1 MSDLQSF
8 TLTDAERFYETYYV
22 PSNMVTVVVGDVDPQ
37 RVLALAERYFGR
49 IPAGEPPPPLRTT
62 EPPQIA
68 EKVIRLYDPA
78 QPFYLEGYQKPGTT
92 HPDQA
97 IYDAIDDILSNGRT
111 SRLYRRLVRD
121 DKIAV
126 ATASFSGFPGEK
138 FKNLW
143 IAYAVP
149 AKDVTNEQVQAAIR
163 EEIEELKAE
172 PVSDEELTRF
182 KTRAKADL
190 VRGLRSNQGLANQL
204 AQHHL
209 LFGDW
214 RALFRTIDAIEE
226 VSKED
231 IQRVA
236 RQTFVPTNR
245 TVGMIVTEPAAS
257 AAPAPAAAGAGR

>member
-1 MSDLQSF
+1 
-8 TLTDAERFYETYYV
+8 
-22 PSNMVTVVVGDVDPQ
+22 
-37 RVLALAERYFGR
+37 
-49 IPAGEPPPPLRTT
+49 
-62 EPPQIA
+62 
-68 EKVIRLYDPA
+68 
-78 QPFYLEGYQKPGTT
+78 
-92 HPDQA
+92 
-97 IYDAIDDILSNGRT
+97 
-111 SRLYRRLVRD
+111 RLYRRLVRD

-138 FKNLW
+138 HKNLW

-163 EEIEELKAE
+163 EEIERLKNE

-190 VRGLRSNQGLANQL
+190 VRGLRSNQGLANQF

-214 RALFRTIDAIEE
+214 RALFRTIDAFEE
-226 VSKED
+226 VTKED

-245 TVGMIVTEPAAS
+245 TVGMIVTEPAA
-257 AAPAPAAAGAGR
+257 GAE